1 MSVEALARVFGA
13 DVTATAPLH
22 GGDLSEVLR
31 ITFAD
36 GRSMAVKRGPR
47 VDTEARMLAAMATA
61 GAPVPRVLHQAG
73 DLLCLEW
80 LDEGTASPEG
90 WEALG
95 RGLRALHNCTGT
107 AYGWPE
113 DYGFGPV
120 PIANETMADWPEFW
134 ARRRLLPFLPR
145 LPMALARRLEALARA
160 LPERLPARPSPA
172 LLHGDLWTGNTLF
185 GAGDGWMIDPA
196 CYHGH
201 AEVDLAML
209 ELFGAPPKAFWQGYG
224 PEEPGRAERRAIYQ
238 LFPALVHFRLF
249 GAGYQSM
256 VARLLLAAGI

>member
-61 GAPVPRVLHQAG
+61 GAPVPQVLHQAG

-95 RGLRALHNCTGT
+95 RGLRTLHNCTGT
-107 AYGWPE
+107 SYGWPE

-134 ARRRLLPFLPR
+134 ARRRLLPFLPS

-160 LPERLPARPSPA
+160 LPERLPARVEERATEMEARRLAQDVALAVQAA
-172 LLHGDLWTGNTLF
+172 LLAQTAPTAVF
-185 GAGDGWMIDPA
+185 GAFCESRLGGQW
-196 CYHGH
+196 GH
-201 AEVDLAML
+201 S
-209 ELFGAPPKAFWQGYG
+209 FGS
-224 PEEPGRAERRAIYQ
+224 
-238 LFPALVHFRLF
+238 L
-249 GAGYQSM
+249 GAGTDFD
-256 VARLLLAAGI
+256 AIIHRALPH